1 MQLSLQSI
9 ATFVMALAVA
19 PLPATAQLGPFSA
32 TYDFSAVSTSSGTID
47 PTPPPTV
54 VGLTLGSFAAVG
66 VSANPGAAGRFTFS
80 GWNNTTPG
88 LDQNRFY
95 EVTLAPSP
103 GNLLN
108 LDSISFGVR
117 RSGTG
122 PRDFSIRSSMDD
134 FASTLG
140 EATATSPEISVTD
153 NTFRFINDSSPSA
166 NITGNKID
174 LSSAYDTL
182 TQPVSFRFYAANPE
196 SASGSFTVD
205 EVTFAGVSA
214 VPEPHE
220 YAALSAGALVAFAIA
235 RKRCRQATPVTAI
248 QNISQAPL

>member
-9 ATFVMALAVA
+9 ATLVMTLTVGPLA
-19 PLPATAQLGPFSA
+19 ATAQLGPFSA
-32 TYDFSAVSTSSGTID
+32 TYDFSAVTTSTGTID

-54 VGLTLGSFAAVG
+54 VGMTLGSFAAVG
-66 VSANPGAAGRFTFS
+66 LAANPSAAGRFTFS

-122 PRDFSIRSSMDD
+122 PRDFSIRSSVNDY
-134 FASTLG
+134 ASTLG
-140 EATATSPEISVTD
+140 EASATSPEISVTD
-153 NTFRFINDSSPSA
+153 NSFRFVNDSSPSA
-166 NITGNKID
+166 NITGTTA
-174 LSSAYDTL
+174 LAEMEP
-182 TQPVSFRFYAANPE
+182 PV
-196 SASGSFTVD
+196 
-205 EVTFAGVSA
+205 
-214 VPEPHE
+214 
-220 YAALSAGALVAFAIA
+220 L
-235 RKRCRQATPVTAI
+235 
-248 QNISQAPL
+248 